1 MQDCSL
7 IMSTHY
13 LMHHAPPA
21 SSCRDSDQ
29 SCPQQFSL
37 TMSSKCNFNYYHG
50 LYVPAK
56 ERATFIQ
63 KMMENL
69 SQNGNSDIG
78 HNMLTV
84 WCYFLSLGA
93 NIVSASTE
101 NDVYL
106 SD

>member
-63 KMMENL
+63 KMMEDL
-69 SQNGNSDIG
+69 PQNGNSDIG
-78 HNMLTV
+78 HNMLTNV
-84 WCYFLSLGA
+84 MLLPLVKC
-93 NIVSASTE
+93 
-101 NDVYL
+101 
-106 SD
+106 